1 MSKKITDIEFWGI
14 LLDYFPEDKEIIFQM
29 DESKIT
35 NDQWWTIA
43 RDWRNRL
50 LIESDWSQL
59 SDSPLSEIQ
68 RESWKQY
75 RQELRDITNNVINP
89 KSIVFPDI
97 PS

>member
-1 MSKKITDIEFWGI
+1 MSKKITDLEFWGI
-14 LLDYFPEDKEIIFQM
+14 LLDYFPEEKETIFQM

-43 RDWRNRL
+43 RDWRTRL

-59 SDSPLSEIQ
+59 SDAPLTEIQ
-68 RESWKQY
+68 KESWRQY
-75 RQELRDITNNVINP
+75 RQELRDIPSDFTNP
-89 KSIVFPDI
+89 KSVVFPDM